1 MKPSRL
7 RAIPSVDKVL
17 LALGDTGL
25 PRPIVLDVVRRELR
39 ILRTQKTIPDLDA
52 VVARIRAV
60 VLDLRASRIQP
71 VINGTG
77 SDSLIAF
84 KPDTKEWV
92 TIRVPYPLGFYTRGM
107 DGRIDDP
114 NAGWK
119 GRGLWAAN
127 NDRVVW
133 LHETGKGTTSQVAHV
148 QLRPN
153 PLAK

>member
-1 MKPSRL
+1 VYPVPGPTFKGSDAKTDFYYFMWMDRYNT
-7 RAIPSVDKVL
+7 
-17 LALGDTGL
+17 LGLGNN
-25 PRPIVLDVVRRELR
+25 V
-39 ILRTQKTIPDLDA
+39 
-52 VVARIRAV
+52 
-60 VLDLRASRIQP
+60 P

-114 NAGWK
+114 NTGWK
-119 GRGLWAAN
+119 GRGLWAGN

-133 LHETGKGTTSQVAHV
+133 LHEGGKGTTSQVAHF
-148 QLRPN
+148 QLRPD